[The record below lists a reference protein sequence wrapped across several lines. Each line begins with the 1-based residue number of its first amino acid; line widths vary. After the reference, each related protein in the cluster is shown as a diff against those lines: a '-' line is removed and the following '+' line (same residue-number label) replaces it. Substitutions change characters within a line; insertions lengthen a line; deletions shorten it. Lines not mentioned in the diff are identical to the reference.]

1 MKKLINKKWIGLIL
15 CLSLLLALLAGCDTD
30 RIGGSLSSLDED
42 DTPTK
47 STASQKETED
57 EEEEGTPNAGVS
69 EEDPT
74 EEAENKSYLGRM
86 EGGIYENAYA
96 GYGCKLDTS
105 WTFYTAEELQELPED
120 VAELFEGSDVGDSI
134 SKYTQITDMMAEN
147 TKALTSINVLYQ
159 KLDATARL
167 AFVGLDEEAVI
178 DEVMKQSESMK
189 TAYAQAGIE
198 VISFEKVTVTFLGE
212 EHTALLMSSTMQ
224 GVPYYTLQ
232 MMDYSL
238 GQYSVTLTL
247 ASFQENTTEA
257 LLDLFYTV
265 N

>member
-1 MKKLINKKWIGLIL
+1 MNTKK
-15 CLSLLLALLAGCDTD
+15 LLALLLSLILVLALFAGC
-30 RIGGSLSSLDED
+30 SADED
-42 DTPTK
+42 VGGKLSALDDDEDTKQTV
-47 STASQKETED
+47 SQQED
-57 EEEEGTPNAGVS
+57 EEEEPTTEAS
-69 EEDPT
+69 EEKTDEETPT
-74 EEAENKSYLGRM
+74 EGGKSDSYLGRM

-120 VAELFEGSDVGDSI
+120 VAELFEDSDVGDSK

-147 TKALTSINVLYQ
+147 TEALTSINVLYQ
-159 KLDATARL
+159 KLDAATRL

-178 DEVMKQSESMK
+178 DEVLKQSESMK
-189 TAYAQAGIE
+189 TAYAQAGID
-198 VISFEKVTVTFLGE
+198 VISLEKVTVTFLGE

-247 ASFQENTTEA
+247 ASFQENNTEA
-257 LLDLFYTV
+257 LLDLFYAV
-265 N
+265 D